1 MNKSINKSVHENMGK
16 GIDKSVNKNMNNDD
30 ITNRIN
36 VVRKYNP
43 HLIKAD
49 AKSPLT
55 VGNGRFCFTA
65 DVTGMQTLYEEY
77 REETPLCTMAE
88 WAWHTYPET
97 SYTMDDVR
105 MTEYD
110 FLGRKVSYPRVKYEG
125 NETAYDG
132 VRMNP
137 HKFNLARIAMSVDGE
152 YITSDMLSDINQTLD
167 ITTGVLKS
175 DFTVNYASC
184 DYKVSVETIC
194 DNKSDTVAF
203 KVESE
208 LLKKG
213 LCVDIHFPY
222 ASCDITGSDWSDDKV
237 HYDEITC
244 ITSGKYNN
252 GTVNISSKKYSEAYK
267 IADEMPADDS
277 AEIENKNI
285 YQIKRQIDDTH
296 YSVNIKTNGQLK
308 NVEKHRYRI
317 NQADNANIL
326 YLCVGFEDEDGI
338 YASIYNNVQSNIC
351 ADNNKTNAD
360 NNKVN
365 ADEEG
370 GADNSIDKK
379 QLSNVSD
386 NSDIYSN
393 ITNSKNM
400 PECYEKLNA
409 TDTFAAIK
417 ENVHTFWHN
426 YWSSGKFLYHENE
439 ELMRR
444 VILSQ
449 YLLIINDSGY
459 IPPAETGL
467 TCNSWYGK
475 AHLEMHYW
483 HMAWAALWG
492 HPELLERS
500 FDWYISILPE
510 AEKNAARNGYK
521 GARWTK
527 MVSYTGKD
535 CPSKIAP
542 LLIWQQPHIINM
554 LDMVR
559 ACYENDVYIQEKTD
573 KYMRRYWI
581 LVKET
586 AEFIE
591 DYLVYDIDTDTFNIE
606 APVIP
611 VQERHL
617 PEDTRNPVF
626 ELAYFRYG
634 LKAAAEWADKL
645 GYVTFSEKW
654 NNIADRIAPLPVA
667 DGLYIS
673 HKNCPD
679 TYVNKAID
687 HPLMLQVYGMLDGY
701 GAKDIVDMDIYRATL
716 DKVMEVWDYSTLWG
730 WDFAVI
736 AMAADKLG
744 LKSEALSQL
753 LIKSPKNEY
762 VTSGNN
768 RQNSRKDLPLY
779 LPGNGSLLIAV
790 AKMFF

>member
-1 MNKSINKSVHENMGK
+1 MNKSINKNVNENMGK
-16 GIDKSVNKNMNNDD
+16 VIDKSINKNMNNDD
-30 ITNRIN
+30 VINRIN
-36 VVRKYNP
+36 VVKKYNP
-43 HLIKAD
+43 HLSEAD

-55 VGNGRFCFTA
+55 VGNGKFCFTA

-77 REETPLCTMAE
+77 SEETPLCTMAE
-88 WAWHTYPET
+88 WAWHTYPGKR
-97 SYTMDDVR
+97 YTMDDVR

-125 NETAYDG
+125 NEAAYDW
-132 VRMNP
+132 VRKNP
-137 HKFNLARIAMSVDGE
+137 HKFNLARIALSVDGE
-152 YITSDMLSDINQTLD
+152 YIISDMLSDINQTLD

-184 DYKVSVETIC
+184 EYNVSVETIC

-222 ASCDITGSDWSDDKV
+222 ASCDITGSDWSDDKI
-237 HYDEITC
+237 HYDEITDNSNAE
-244 ITSGKYNN
+244 ILNKA
-252 GTVNISSKKYSEAYK
+252 ISSKKV
-267 IADEMPADDS
+267 
-277 AEIENKNI
+277 NNI

-296 YSVNIKTNGQLK
+296 YSVNVKTNGQMQK
-308 NVEKHRYRI
+308 SDKHRYRL
-317 NQADNANIL
+317 NQADNDNVF
-326 YLCVGFEDEDGI
+326 YLCVEFVDEDGI
-338 YASIYNNVQSNIC
+338 YDNIY
-351 ADNNKTNAD
+351 
-360 NNKVN
+360 
-365 ADEEG
+365 
-370 GADNSIDKK
+370 KK
-379 QLSNVSD
+379 QLSNVSGK
-386 NSDIYSN
+386 SDIYSS

-400 PECYEKLNA
+400 PDYYENYGKLNA
-409 TDTFAAIK
+409 KDTFAVIK
-417 ENVHTFWHN
+417 ENVHTFWRD
-426 YWSSGKFLYHENE
+426 YWNSGKFFYHEND

-449 YLLIINDSGY
+449 YLLIVNDSGY

-467 TCNSWYGK
+467 MCNSWYGK

-483 HMAWAALWG
+483 HMAWAALWE

-500 FDWYISILPE
+500 FDWYISILTE
-510 AEKNAARNGYK
+510 ARKNAARNGYK

-554 LDMVR
+554 LQMVLD
-559 ACYENDVYIQEKTD
+559 CYENNEDMKEKINS
-573 KYMRRYWI
+573 YMSKYWI

-586 AEFIE
+586 AEFME
-591 DYLVYDIDTDTFNIE
+591 DYLVYDIATDTFNIE

-626 ELAYFRYG
+626 ELAYFRFG

-645 GYVTFSEKW
+645 GYVTLSEKW

-673 HKNCPD
+673 QENCPD

-790 AKMFF
+790 AKMFFK

>member
-1 MNKSINKSVHENMGK
+1 MNKSINMSVNKSVNENMGK
-16 GIDKSVNKNMNNDD
+16 DIDKSNNKNMNNGDV
-30 ITNRIN
+30 INRLD

-43 HLIKAD
+43 HLNNVD

-65 DVTGMQTLYEEY
+65 DVTGMQTLYDEY

-88 WAWHTYPET
+88 WAWHTYPGHR
-97 SYTMDDVR
+97 YTMDDVC

-110 FLGRKVSYPRVKYEG
+110 FLWRKVSYPRVKYEG
-125 NETAYDG
+125 NEAAYDW

-137 HKFNLARIAMSVDGE
+137 HKFNLARIALSVDGT
-152 YITSDMLSDINQTLD
+152 YLTSDMLSDINQTLD

-175 DFTVNYASC
+175 DFIVSYASHE
-184 DYKVSVETIC
+184 YKVSVETVC

-203 KVESE
+203 RVESD

-213 LCVDIHFPY
+213 LCVDTHFPY
-222 ASCDITGSDWSDDKV
+222 ASCDITGSDWLDDKV
-237 HYDEITC
+237 HYDKVTVIN
-244 ITSGKYNN
+244 YNEL
-252 GTVNISSKKYSEAYK
+252 VNISSEKYNSETCK
-267 IADEMPADDS
+267 ISDKIPADGS
-277 AEIENKNI
+277 VEIKNKKV
-285 YQIKRQIDDTH
+285 YKIKRQIDNTH
-296 YSVNIKTNGQLK
+296 YSVHIKTNGVLEK
-308 NVEKHRYRI
+308 ADKHRYRI
-317 NQADNANIL
+317 NKVDSDNVL

-338 YASIYNNVQSNIC
+338 YASIYNNVQSNMC
-351 ADNNKTNAD
+351 VDNNKANAD
-360 NNKVN
+360 N
-365 ADEEG
+365 
-370 GADNSIDKK
+370 
-379 QLSNVSD
+379 
-386 NSDIYSN
+386 
-393 ITNSKNM
+393 
-400 PECYEKLNA
+400 ECA
-409 TDTFAAIK
+409 ADTFAAIK
-417 ENVHTFWHN
+417 ENVYTFWHN

-449 YLLIINDSGY
+449 YLLIVNDSGY

-492 HPELLERS
+492 HPEMLEKS

-510 AEKNAARNGYK
+510 AKKNAARNGYR

-554 LDMVR
+554 LQMVLD
-559 ACYENDVYIQEKTD
+559 CYNNDVHFKKKTD
-573 KYMRRYWI
+573 RYMHKYWI
-581 LVKET
+581 LVQET
-586 AEFIE
+586 AEFME
-591 DYLVYDIDTDTFNIE
+591 DYLVYDIASDTFNIE

-634 LKAAAEWADKL
+634 LKIAAEWADKL

-654 NNIADRIAPLPVA
+654 NNIADRIAPLPVY

-673 HKNCPD
+673 QENCPD

-716 DKVMEVWDYSTLWG
+716 EKVMEVWDYSTLWG

-744 LKSEALSQL
+744 LKREALSQL
-753 LIKSPKNEY
+753 LIESPKNEY
-762 VTSGNN
+762 VVSGNN

-790 AKMFF
+790 AKMFLNDKASYE

>member
-1 MNKSINKSVHENMGK
+1 MNKSINMSVNKSVNENMGK
-16 GIDKSVNKNMNNDD
+16 DIDKSNNKNMNNGDV
-30 ITNRIN
+30 INRLD

-43 HLIKAD
+43 HLSNAD

-77 REETPLCTMAE
+77 SIETPLCTMAE
-88 WAWHTYPET
+88 WAWHTYPGHR
-97 SYTMDDVR
+97 YTMDDVC

-125 NETAYDG
+125 NEAAYDW

-137 HKFNLARIAMSVDGE
+137 HKFNLARIALSVDGT
-152 YITSDMLSDINQTLD
+152 YLTSDMLSDINQTLD

-175 DFTVNYASC
+175 DFIVSYASYE
-184 DYKVSVETIC
+184 YKVSVETVC

-203 KVESE
+203 RVESE
-208 LLKKG
+208 LLNKG
-213 LCVDIHFPY
+213 LCVDTHFPY
-222 ASCDITGSDWSDDKV
+222 ASCDITGSDWLDDKI
-237 HYDEITC
+237 HYDEVVGISEEKYADEAAD
-244 ITSGKYNN
+244 TSDK
-252 GTVNISSKKYSEAYK
+252 IFKYSNTSY
-267 IADEMPADDS
+267 ID
-277 AEIENKNI
+277 NNI
-285 YQIKRQIDDTH
+285 YKIKRQIDDTH
-296 YSVNIKTNGQLK
+296 YSVYIKTNGQL
-308 NVEKHRYRI
+308 EKADRHRYRI
-317 NQADNANIL
+317 NKADSDNVL

-338 YASIYNNVQSNIC
+338 YASIYNNVQSNMC
-351 ADNNKTNAD
+351 VDNNKANAD
-360 NNKVN
+360 N
-365 ADEEG
+365 
-370 GADNSIDKK
+370 
-379 QLSNVSD
+379 
-386 NSDIYSN
+386 
-393 ITNSKNM
+393 
-400 PECYEKLNA
+400 ECA
-409 TDTFAAIK
+409 ADTFAAIK
-417 ENVHTFWHN
+417 ENVYTFWHN
-426 YWSSGKFLYHENE
+426 YWSSGKFLCHEND

-449 YLLIINDSGY
+449 YLLIVNDSGY

-492 HPELLERS
+492 HPELLEKS

-510 AEKNAARNGYK
+510 AKKNAARNGYM

-554 LDMVR
+554 LQMVLD
-559 ACYENDVYIQEKTD
+559 CYNNDVHFEKKTD
-573 KYMRRYWI
+573 RYMHKYWI
-581 LVKET
+581 LVQET
-586 AEFIE
+586 AKFME
-591 DYLVYDIDTDTFNIE
+591 DYLVYDIASDTFNIE

-634 LKAAAEWADKL
+634 LKIAAEWADKL

-654 NNIADRIAPLPVA
+654 NNIADRIAPLPVY

-673 HKNCPD
+673 QENCPD

-701 GAKDIVDMDIYRATL
+701 GAKDIVDIDIYRATL
-716 DKVMEVWDYSTLWG
+716 EKVMEVWDYSTLWG

-744 LKSEALSQL
+744 LKREALSQL
-753 LIKSPKNEY
+753 LIESPKNEY
-762 VTSGNN
+762 VVSGNN

-790 AKMFF
+790 AKMFFE

>member
-1 MNKSINKSVHENMGK
+1 MNKSINESVNENMGK
-16 GIDKSVNKNMNNDD
+16 GTDKNINKNMNNDD
-30 ITNRIN
+30 VTNRIN

-43 HLIKAD
+43 HLSKAD

-77 REETPLCTMAE
+77 SEETPLCTMSE

-125 NETAYDG
+125 NEAAYDE

-137 HKFNLARIAMSVDGE
+137 HKFNLARIALSVDGI

-184 DYKVSVETIC
+184 EYKVSVETIC
-194 DNKSDTVAF
+194 DSKSDTVAF

-222 ASCDITGSDWSDDKV
+222 ASCDITGSDWSDGKV
-237 HYDEITC
+237 HYDEIIC
-244 ITSGKYNN
+244 IASGKYNN
-252 GTVNISSKKYSEAYK
+252 GTVN
-267 IADEMPADDS
+267 
-277 AEIENKNI
+277 NI
-285 YQIKRQIDDTH
+285 YQIKRQIDNTH
-296 YSVNIKTNGQLK
+296 YSVNIKTNGHLEK
-308 NVEKHRYRI
+308 ADKHRYRI
-317 NQADNANIL
+317 NQADSANIL
-326 YLCVGFEDEDGI
+326 YLCVGFTDEDGI
-338 YASIYNNVQSNIC
+338 YNSIYNNVQRNIC
-351 ADNNKTNAD
+351 TDNNKGNAD
-360 NNKVN
+360 
-365 ADEEG
+365 DE
-370 GADNSIDKK
+370 GAVDNSI
-379 QLSNVSD
+379 
-386 NSDIYSN
+386 
-393 ITNSKNM
+393 
-400 PECYEKLNA
+400 
-409 TDTFAAIK
+409 DTFAAIK
-417 ENVHTFWHN
+417 ENVHTFWRD
-426 YWSSGKFLYHENE
+426 YWSSGKFLYHEND

-449 YLLIINDSGY
+449 YLLIVNDSGY

-492 HPELLERS
+492 HPELLEKS

-559 ACYENDVYIQEKTD
+559 DCYENDVYIKEKTD

-586 AEFIE
+586 AEFME

-626 ELAYFRYG
+626 ELAYFRFG
-634 LKAAAEWADKL
+634 LKVAAEWADKL
-645 GYVTFSEKW
+645 GYVTLSEKW

-667 DGLYIS
+667 GGLYIS
-673 HKNCPD
+673 QENCPD

-762 VTSGNN
+762 VASGNN

-790 AKMFF
+790 AKMLFE

>member
-1 MNKSINKSVHENMGK
+1 
-16 GIDKSVNKNMNNDD
+16 MNNTHTYCNAQRPDARQGTVTTNTDNKLINRLD
-30 ITNRIN
+30 IIASF
-36 VVRKYNP
+36 NP
-43 HLIKAD
+43 HLTDINPQ
-49 AKSPLT
+49 SPLS
-55 VGNGRFCFTA
+55 VGNGRFCYTA
-65 DVTGMQTLYEEY
+65 DITGMQTLYEEY
-77 REETPLCTMAE
+77 SAETPLCTMAE
-88 WAWHTYPET
+88 WGWHTKKADNEKGF
-97 SYTMDDVR
+97 YTLDDVR
-105 MTEYD
+105 MTPYNYC
-110 FLGRKVSYPRVKYEG
+110 GRTVTYPRVKYEG
-125 NETAYDG
+125 NEAAYDW
-132 VRMNP
+132 VRQNP
-137 HKFNLARIAMSVDGE
+137 HKFNLAKIGLYFHNEPIKAGSI
-152 YITSDMLSDINQTLD
+152 YCINQTLD
-167 ITTGVLKS
+167 ITTGILKS
-175 DFTVNYASC
+175 SFRLNVNSNNNVRTLNNIAADNINTNAIIDNLVTVYTVC
-184 DYKVSVETIC
+184 D
-194 DNKSDTVAF
+194 DNSDTVAF
-203 KVESE
+203 YISSG
-208 LLKKG
+208 LLQCG
-213 LCVDIHFPY
+213 LSVNIAFPY
-222 ASCDITGSDWSDDKV
+222 ASCDITGSDW
-237 HYDEITC
+237 
-244 ITSGKYNN
+244 NN
-252 GTVNISSKKYSEAYK
+252 TDGHSNFLNASHIH
-267 IADEMPADDS
+267 
-277 AEIENKNI
+277 
-285 YQIKRQIDDTH
+285 RQIDDTAYYVNFNINGTGTSQH
-296 YSVNIKTNGQLK
+296 TANNSTITSDSNVTINKCNNSAAATIKSNDIHSYNITTTDDELNMSVNFNK
-308 NVEKHRYRI
+308 
-317 NQADNANIL
+317 
-326 YLCVGFEDEDGI
+326 
-338 YASIYNNVQSNIC
+338 SIYTPATYDTI
-351 ADNNKTNAD
+351 A
-360 NNKVN
+360 
-365 ADEEG
+365 G
-370 GADNSIDKK
+370 NSR
-379 QLSNVSD
+379 
-386 NSDIYSN
+386 
-393 ITNSKNM
+393 
-400 PECYEKLNA
+400 
-409 TDTFAAIK
+409 
-417 ENVHTFWHN
+417 HFWHN
-426 YWSSGKFLYHENE
+426 YWTTGKFLNSDNK

-449 YLLIINDSGY
+449 YLLVINDSGY

-500 FDWYISILPE
+500 FDWYISILHE

-559 ACYENDVYIQEKTD
+559 DCYENDVYIKEKTD

-586 AEFIE
+586 AEFME

-626 ELAYFRYG
+626 ELAYFRFG
-634 LKAAAEWADKL
+634 LKVAAEWADKL
-645 GYVTFSEKW
+645 GYVTLSEKW
-654 NNIADRIAPLPVA
+654 NNIADRIAPLPVI

-673 HKNCPD
+673 HENCSD
-679 TYVNKAID
+679 TYINKAID

-701 GAKDIVDMDIYRATL
+701 GAKNIVDMDVYRATL

-753 LIKSPKNEY
+753 LIESPKNEY
-762 VTSGNN
+762 VISGNN

-790 AKMFF
+790 AKMLFE

>member
-1 MNKSINKSVHENMGK
+1 MNKTINKSVNENMAK
-16 GIDKSVNKNMNNDD
+16 DIDKSNNKNMNNGDVID
-30 ITNRIN
+30 RID

-43 HLIKAD
+43 HLSNAD

-77 REETPLCTMAE
+77 SIETPLCTMAE
-88 WAWHTYPET
+88 WAWHTYPGHR
-97 SYTMDDVR
+97 YTMDDVH

-125 NETAYDG
+125 NEAAYDW

-137 HKFNLARIAMSVDGE
+137 HKFNLARIALSVNGT
-152 YITSDMLSDINQTLD
+152 YLTSDMLSDINQTLD
-167 ITTGVLKS
+167 ITTGALKS
-175 DFTVNYASC
+175 DFIVNYASHE
-184 DYKVSVETIC
+184 YKVSVETVC

-203 KVESE
+203 RVESD
-208 LLKKG
+208 LLNKG
-213 LCVDIHFPY
+213 LCVDTHFPY
-222 ASCDITGSDWSDDKV
+222 ASCDITGSDWLDDKI
-237 HYDEITC
+237 HYDEIIDNSNAEILNKT
-244 ITSGKYNN
+244 
-252 GTVNISSKKYSEAYK
+252 ISSKKV
-267 IADEMPADDS
+267 
-277 AEIENKNI
+277 NNI
-285 YQIKRQIDDTH
+285 YQIKRQIDNTH
-296 YSVNIKTNGQLK
+296 YSVHIKTNGVL
-308 NVEKHRYRI
+308 EKADKYRYRI
-317 NQADNANIL
+317 NKADSDNVL

-338 YASIYNNVQSNIC
+338 YASIV
-351 ADNNKTNAD
+351 
-360 NNKVN
+360 
-365 ADEEG
+365 
-370 GADNSIDKK
+370 KK
-379 QLSNVSD
+379 QLSNTSSGS
-386 NSDIYSN
+386 NTYSI

-400 PECYEKLNA
+400 SELYEKFTSA
-409 TDTFAAIK
+409 DTFAKVK
-417 ENVHTFWHN
+417 ENVHIFWHN
-426 YWSSGKFLYHENE
+426 YWSSGKFLYHEND

-449 YLLIINDSGY
+449 YLLIVNDSGY

-492 HPELLERS
+492 HPELLEKS

-510 AEKNAARNGYK
+510 AKKNAARNGYR

-554 LDMVR
+554 LQMVLD
-559 ACYENDVYIQEKTD
+559 CYNNDVYFEKKTD
-573 KYMRRYWI
+573 KYMHKYWI

-586 AEFIE
+586 AEFME
-591 DYLVYDIDTDTFNIE
+591 DYLVYDIASDTFNIE

-634 LKAAAEWADKL
+634 LKIAAEWADKL

-654 NNIADRIAPLPVA
+654 NNIADRIAPLPVY

-673 HKNCPD
+673 QENCTD

-716 DKVMEVWDYSTLWG
+716 EKVMEVWDYSTLWG

-744 LKSEALSQL
+744 LKREALSQL
-753 LIKSPKNEY
+753 IIKSPKNEY
-762 VTSGNN
+762 VASGNN

-790 AKMFF
+790 AKMFFE

>member
-1 MNKSINKSVHENMGK
+1 MNKSINE
-16 GIDKSVNKNMNNDD
+16 NMNNNDV
-30 ITNRIN
+30 INRIN
-36 VVRKYNP
+36 IIKKYNP
-43 HLIKAD
+43 QLSEAD

-77 REETPLCTMAE
+77 NAETPLCTMSE
-88 WAWHTYPET
+88 WGWHTYPGT
-97 SYTMDDVR
+97 GYTMEDVR

-125 NETAYDG
+125 NEAAYDW

-137 HKFNLARIAMSVDGE
+137 HKFNLARIAMSVDGR
-152 YITSDMLSDINQTLD
+152 YITSDMLSDISQTLD
-167 ITTGVLKS
+167 ITTGVLRS
-175 DFTVNYASC
+175 DFTVGYVSRE
-184 DYKVSVETIC
+184 YMVSVETIC

-203 KVESE
+203 KIESE
-208 LLKKG
+208 LLEKG

-222 ASCDITGSDWSDDKV
+222 ASCDITGSDWSADRV
-237 HYDEITC
+237 HYDEAVRI
-244 ITSGKYNN
+244 SGKLYR
-252 GTVNISSKKYSEAYK
+252 
-267 IADEMPADDS
+267 
-277 AEIENKNI
+277 
-285 YQIKRQIDDTH
+285 IKRQIDDTH
-296 YSVNIKTNGQLK
+296 YSVLVKTNGHLE
-308 NVEKHRYRI
+308 NADKHRYRI
-317 NQADNANIL
+317 NSANSANIL

-338 YASIYNNVQSNIC
+338 YSSIYKNVQSNIC
-351 ADNNKTNAD
+351 AGNNN
-360 NNKVN
+360 
-365 ADEEG
+365 
-370 GADNSIDKK
+370 
-379 QLSNVSD
+379 
-386 NSDIYSN
+386 
-393 ITNSKNM
+393 
-400 PECYEKLNA
+400 
-409 TDTFAAIK
+409 DTFAVIK
-417 ENVHTFWHN
+417 ENAYTFWKN
-426 YWSSGKFLYHENE
+426 YWSNGKFFYHEND

-449 YLLIINDSGY
+449 YLLIVNDSGY

-510 AEKNAARNGYK
+510 ARKNASGNGYK

-554 LDMVR
+554 LQMVLD
-559 ACYENDVYIQEKTD
+559 CYKNDGYIHKKVDE
-573 KYMRRYWI
+573 YMNKYWI

-586 AEFIE
+586 AEFME

-634 LKAAAEWADKL
+634 LKVAAEWADKL
-645 GYVTFSEKW
+645 GYGVLSDKW

-673 HKNCPD
+673 HENCPE

-701 GAKDIVDMDIYRATL
+701 GAKDIIDKDVYRATL

-744 LKSEALSQL
+744 LKDRALSQL
-753 LIKSPKNEY
+753 LIESPKNEY
-762 VTSGNN
+762 VVSGNN

-790 AKMFF
+790 AKIFA